1 MQENVTFA
9 SSKPWWKQA
18 VRWLALAGVVGPI
31 LFVVVFTLAGFLR
44 PGYSPV
50 RQAVSDLGIG
60 MNAWLENTNV
70 LVFGVLQLAFAF
82 GFFLGMRQ
90 VIRKGWLLTCLVLLF
105 LSGVG
110 SINSGIFTEAP
121 ATVTLHW
128 TLGFLLVVLPLVMA
142 CAIAGWR
149 WLSLSGWRGY
159 AWYSLLTALGTVM
172 CILLSFV
179 FLAPRSP
186 ISGARI
192 GGLMERVLGLVV
204 LAWYVVVGWRL
215 FVLAGSRRAVAVPA
229 VQVQE
234 TPVRT
239 AENKEGRRI
248 VWREF

>member
-50 RQAVSDLGIG
+50 RQAVSDLGVG
-60 MNAWLENTNV
+60 TNAWLQNTNFII
-70 LVFGVLQLAFAF
+70 FGVLQLAFAI
-82 GFFLGMRQ
+82 GFSMGMRQ
-90 VIRKGWLLTCLVLLF
+90 VIRKGWLLTCLVLLI

-128 TLGFLLVVLPLVMA
+128 TLGFLLVVPPLVMG
-142 CAIAGWR
+142 CAIAGWQWR
-149 WLSLSGWRGY
+149 RVSGWRGY
-159 AWYSLLTALGTVM
+159 GWYSLLTALGTAV
-172 CILLSFV
+172 CILLSFA

-186 ISGARI
+186 VLGARI

-215 FVLAGSRRAVAVPA
+215 FVLAGSRRAAAVLA

-234 TPVRT
+234 APAKT
-239 AENKEGRRI
+239 AENRRTA
-248 VWREF
+248 WREF

>member
-1 MQENVTFA
+1 M
-9 SSKPWWKQA
+9 
-18 VRWLALAGVVGPI
+18 
-31 LFVVVFTLAGFLR
+31 
-44 PGYSPV
+44 
-50 RQAVSDLGIG
+50 
-60 MNAWLENTNV
+60 
-70 LVFGVLQLAFAF
+70 LQLAFAI

-90 VIRKGWLLTCLVLLF
+90 VIRKGWLLTCLVLLI

-142 CAIAGWR
+142 CAIAGWQ
-149 WLSLSGWRGY
+149 WLRLSGWRGY

-192 GGLMERVLGLVV
+192 GGLMERVLGLVA

-215 FVLAGSRRAVAVPA
+215 FVLAGPHPAAAVPA
-229 VQVQE
+229 GQARWKAHE
-234 TPVRT
+234 SPDK
-239 AENKEGRRI
+239 A
-248 VWREF
+248 WP